1 MALGLFVVLALEWYM
16 DVPVAVMV
24 AQTVIYAFA
33 SMEAFERDTWQ
44 AGL

>member
-1 MALGLFVVLALEWYM
+1 MVLGLCVVLAIEWYM
-16 DVPVAVMV
+16 GVPVAVMV

-33 SMEAFERDTWQ
+33 EMDTFERDTWQ